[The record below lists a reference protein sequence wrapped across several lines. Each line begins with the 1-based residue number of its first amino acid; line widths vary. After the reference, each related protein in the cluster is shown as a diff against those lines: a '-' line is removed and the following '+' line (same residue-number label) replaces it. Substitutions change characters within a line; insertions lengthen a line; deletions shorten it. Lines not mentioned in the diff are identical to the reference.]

1 MGVVKT
7 VEDIGRIVKKTRE
20 YQGVTQK
27 KLALICRT
35 GVRFIADLEKGKPTC
50 QVEKVLNVLNSLKIR
65 VDLRPPITL
74 HKKDN
79 SE

>member
-1 MGVVKT
+1 MATIKT
-7 VEDIGRIVKKTRE
+7 VEDIGRIIKKTRE

-27 KLALICRT
+27 SLALICGT

-50 QVEKVLNVLNSLKIR
+50 HVEKVLNVLNSLKIH
-65 VDLRPPITL
+65 VDLRLPVTL